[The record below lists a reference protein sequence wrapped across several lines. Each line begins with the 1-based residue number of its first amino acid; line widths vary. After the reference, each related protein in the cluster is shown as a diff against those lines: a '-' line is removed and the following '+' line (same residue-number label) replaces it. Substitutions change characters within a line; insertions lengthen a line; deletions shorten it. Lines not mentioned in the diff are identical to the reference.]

1 LCFNI
6 HLAMGNQPSAWPT
19 EALSKGKDILQA
31 LDELNGPG
39 KGKGKGPAST
49 DPFATNFRHAD
60 KCQSKSQSERKGKG
74 KGTSTPCVKP
84 DGPLCKEQL
93 QALDELNGTGKGKG
107 KGQAC
112 LDSFATNHAERG
124 SFITRVGSMHSSRS
138 FQTDL
143 GSRADSFAAGPSA
156 DSFHTRP
163 PTSRIDKRL
172 PIGVS
177 FAGTAETLNT
187 RQQSKGVST
196 RDPARMPKANSFAAG
211 STQTGTTAPRP
222 ADISTQVVRTG
233 SFVLAPTAAPAK
245 FGPRMDMIRE

>member
-1 LCFNI
+1 
-6 HLAMGNQPSAWPT
+6 MGNQPSAWPT
-19 EALSKGKDILQA
+19 EALSKGKNILQA
-31 LDELNGPG
+31 LDELNGP
-39 KGKGKGPAST
+39 GKGPAST

-60 KCQSKSQSERKGKG
+60 KGQSKSRGERKGKDKGTG
-74 KGTSTPCVKP
+74 KGTSTPCTKLN
-84 DGPLCKEQL
+84 GPLCKEQL
-93 QALDELNGTGKGKG
+93 QALDELSGTGKGKG

-124 SFITRVGSMHSSRS
+124 SFVTRVGSVHSSRS

-156 DSFHTRP
+156 ESFHTRP

-187 RQQSKGVST
+187 PQQSKGLST
-196 RDPARMPKANSFAAG
+196 RDPARDCIPKANSFAAG
-211 STQTGTTAPRP
+211 LTQTGTTAPRP

-233 SFVLAPTAAPAK
+233 SFVSVPTAAPAK